1 MNNDP
6 PRQHFLDQTDV
17 LILSE
22 LLKDSK
28 SALKKISRK
37 LGLPTS
43 TVFTR
48 IKKLEEKGIIQGYTV
63 VIDPFKLG
71 YFVTAIIHFS
81 VDGPYL
87 EDVEKRLSS
96 HPNIISLYDVTG
108 EFDIIAIARFR
119 SMEELDSFIKHTLK
133 NPHIKRSITN
143 MVLRIVKEKQPG
155 VPIGD

>member
-1 MNNDP
+1 MLEDP
-6 PRQHFLDQTDV
+6 PRQQFLDQTDV

-48 IKKLEEKGIIQGYTV
+48 IKKLEEKGVIRGYTV
-63 VIDPFKLG
+63 VIDPYKLG
-71 YFVTAIIHFS
+71 YSVTAVIHFS

-87 EDVEKRLSS
+87 EDVEKRLAS

-119 SMEELDSFIKHTLK
+119 SMEELDRFIKHTLK
-133 NPHIKRSITN
+133 NPHIKRSMTN

-155 VPIGD
+155 VPMGD